1 MWTCALDDRHLRDH
15 RRSALDP
22 VVKYVIGQE
31 VLNFDAFA
39 VIPSCYL
46 PGAFPLRDT
55 QETSILAVANAHK
68 IDMASPCSRQLMR
81 ARFSAPTHR
90 HVHARVSVPSR
101 TFSFTR
107 VTCGKQNFHRKESFR
122 SRLNSALKNTKI
134 KWEPIPIALGIGF
147 LGAFQ
152 LYRIQR
158 REKHTQAEGGNGDEG
173 ALDSQGRPKKRERIR
188 PSGPWTVQVMSTLP
202 LKALSRVWGRFN
214 EIDIP
219 YYFRV
224 PGFKLY
230 SWIFGV
236 K

>member
-1 MWTCALDDRHLRDH
+1 
-15 RRSALDP
+15 
-22 VVKYVIGQE
+22 
-31 VLNFDAFA
+31 
-39 VIPSCYL
+39 
-46 PGAFPLRDT
+46 
-55 QETSILAVANAHK
+55 
-68 IDMASPCSRQLMR
+68 MR
-81 ARFSAPTHR
+81 APTRPRFHTPTHR
-90 HVHARVSVPSR
+90 HARLSVPSR
-101 TFSFTR
+101 TFTSTR
-107 VTCGKQNFHRKESFR
+107 ASCDKQNFHRKESFR
-122 SRLNSALKNTKI
+122 SRLNSALKNTKV

-158 REKHTQAEGGNGDEG
+158 REKHTEADRQNGEDG
-173 ALDSQGRPKKRERIR
+173 AVDQQGHPKKRERIR

-219 YYFRV
+219 YYLRV

-236 K
+236 KSVTSANILETVSNCLQPLRSLGTRSARLP

>member
-1 MWTCALDDRHLRDH
+1 MT
-15 RRSALDP
+15 
-22 VVKYVIGQE
+22 
-31 VLNFDAFA
+31 
-39 VIPSCYL
+39 
-46 PGAFPLRDT
+46 
-55 QETSILAVANAHK
+55 
-68 IDMASPCSRQLMR
+68 MASSCSRQLMR
-81 ARFSAPTHR
+81 APTRPRLQTPTHR
-90 HVHARVSVPSR
+90 YARVSTPSR
-101 TFSFTR
+101 TFSSTR
-107 VTCGKQNFHRKESFR
+107 TTYEQQNFHRKESFR
-122 SRLNSALKNTKI
+122 SRLNSALKSTKI

-158 REKHTQAEGGNGDEG
+158 REKHSQAGDNGEDG
-173 ALDSQGRPKKRERIR
+173 ALDQQGRPKKRERIR

-219 YYFRV
+219 YYLRV

-236 K
+236 KSVALSRTFSGIEQSANFP

>member
-1 MWTCALDDRHLRDH
+1 
-15 RRSALDP
+15 
-22 VVKYVIGQE
+22 
-31 VLNFDAFA
+31 
-39 VIPSCYL
+39 
-46 PGAFPLRDT
+46 
-55 QETSILAVANAHK
+55 
-68 IDMASPCSRQLMR
+68 
-81 ARFSAPTHR
+81 
-90 HVHARVSVPSR
+90 VHARVPVPSR
-101 TFSFTR
+101 TFSSTR
-107 VTCGKQNFHRKESFR
+107 ATCDKQNFHRKESFR

-158 REKHTQAEGGNGDEG
+158 REKHTLAGGGNAEEG